1 MFVWR
6 RNRLTLAWLVCA
18 FAASLARAQPEVVT
32 LELPGASVHLLIED
46 EPFDIGRDALQDWV
60 QRSAQIVGSYYG
72 RFPVGEAHVAIRGRR
87 GSGVYNGRAFGTV
100 GAVVNITIG
109 VNSTQAQLDDDWILI
124 HELIHFAFPSVPRR
138 HHWIEEGLSV
148 YVETIAR
155 ANAGA
160 LTPSLAWDEFMGG
173 MPQGLP
179 KSGDRGLDYTPTWG
193 RTYWGGALF
202 CLLADVRIRQQTDG
216 EFSLRD
222 GLRAI
227 VSSGYNITQ
236 SAELRTVLAVADAAT
251 GVTVLTELYDDMRAA
266 PYPADIDGLW
276 QALGVSR
283 QADRIVFD
291 DQAPLVA
298 IRDSITAR
306 DF

>member
-1 MFVWR
+1 MFVLR
-6 RNRLTLAWLVCA
+6 RSILTLAWLVGA
-18 FAASLARAQPEVVT
+18 VAASPARAEPEVVT

-160 LTPSLAWDEFMGG
+160 LTPSLAWDEFMAG

-202 CLLADVRIRQQTDG
+202 CLLADVRIRQQTGG

>member
-1 MFVWR
+1 MFVLR
-6 RNRLTLAWLVCA
+6 RTILTLAWLVGA
-18 FAASLARAQPEVVT
+18 VAASPARAQPEVVT

-109 VNSTQAQLDDDWILI
+109 LDSTQAELDDDWILI

-155 ANAGA
+155 ANAGV

-306 DF
+306 AY

>member
-1 MFVWR
+1 MLVWR
-6 RNRLTLAWLVCA
+6 RNSLTLVWLLCA
-18 FAASLARAQPEVVT
+18 FAASPGRAEPEVVT
-32 LELPGASVHLLIED
+32 LELPGAQLYLLIED
-46 EPFDIGRDALQDWV
+46 RPFAIGRDALQDWV
-60 QRSAQIVGSYYG
+60 QRSALIVSSYYG
-72 RFPVGEAHVAIRGRR
+72 QFPVAEAHVAIHGRR
-87 GSGVYNGRAFGTV
+87 GSGVYHGRAIGTV
-100 GAVVNITIG
+100 GAVINITIG
-109 VNSTQAQLDDDWILI
+109 LDSAQVELDDDWILI
-124 HELIHFAFPSVPRR
+124 HELIHFAFPSMPRR

-160 LTPSLAWDEFMGG
+160 LTPSRAWDEFIVG

-179 KSGDRGLDYTPTWG
+179 KNGDRGLDYTPTWG

-216 EFSLRD
+216 EYSLRD

-227 VSSGYNITQ
+227 VSSGYNITR
-236 SAELRTVLAVADAAT
+236 SAELRPVLAVADAAT
-251 GVTVLTELYDDMRAA
+251 GVTVLTDLYDDMRAA

-276 QALGVSR
+276 RALGVSQ
-283 QADRIVFD
+283 QAGRIVYD

-306 DF
+306 DD

>member
-1 MFVWR
+1 MFVLR
-6 RNRLTLAWLVCA
+6 RTILTLAWLVGA
-18 FAASLARAQPEVVT
+18 VAASPTRAQPEVVT

-160 LTPSLAWDEFMGG
+160 LTPSLAWDEFMAG

-202 CLLADVRIRQQTDG
+202 CLLADVRIRQQTGG

>member
-6 RNRLTLAWLVCA
+6 RNSIRLVWLVCA
-18 FAASLARAQPEVVT
+18 LAAPLAGAEPEVVT
-32 LELPGASVHLLIED
+32 LELPGAQLHLLIED
-46 EPFDIGRDALQDWV
+46 QPFAIGRDALQDWV
-60 QRSAQIVGSYYG
+60 ERSALIVSRYY
-72 RFPVGEAHVAIRGRR
+72 RQFPVVEAHVAIRGRR
-87 GSGVYNGRAFGTV
+87 GSGVYHGRAFGTV
-100 GAVVNITIG
+100 GAVINITIG
-109 VNSTQAQLDDDWILI
+109 LDSTQAELDDDWILI

-155 ANAGA
+155 ANSGA
-160 LTPSLAWDEFMGG
+160 LSPSLAWNEFIEG
-173 MPQGLP
+173 MPHGLP
-179 KSGDRGLDYTPTWG
+179 KSGDRGLDHTPTWG

-216 EFSLRD
+216 EYGLRD

-227 VSSGYNITQ
+227 VSSGYNITR
-236 SAELRTVLAVADAAT
+236 SAELRAVLAVADAAT
-251 GVTVLTELYDDMRAA
+251 GVTVLTELYDDMRAS

-276 QALGVSR
+276 RALGVSR
-283 QADRIVFD
+283 EAGRIVFD
-291 DQAPLVA
+291 DQAPLVT

-306 DF
+306 AY

>member
-1 MFVWR
+1 M
-6 RNRLTLAWLVCA
+6 
-18 FAASLARAQPEVVT
+18 
-32 LELPGASVHLLIED
+32 
-46 EPFDIGRDALQDWV
+46 
-60 QRSAQIVGSYYG
+60 
-72 RFPVGEAHVAIRGRR
+72 
-87 GSGVYNGRAFGTV
+87 
-100 GAVVNITIG
+100 
-109 VNSTQAQLDDDWILI
+109 
-124 HELIHFAFPSVPRR
+124 
-138 HHWIEEGLSV
+138 

-236 SAELRTVLAVADAAT
+236 SAELRTVLADPDVRQQTKQGAAPIRPAPGRRVIQPAIADAAT

>member
-1 MFVWR
+1 MFVLR
-6 RNRLTLAWLVCA
+6 RSILTLAWLVGA
-18 FAASLARAQPEVVT
+18 VAASPARAQPEVVT

-160 LTPSLAWDEFMGG
+160 LTPSLAWDEFMAG

-179 KSGDRGLDYTPTWG
+179 KSGDRGLDFTPTWG